1 MQNTKQ
7 TTAKTI
13 KFNTPEGFLKVTRKP
28 NGRVIA
34 ILPMGVK
41 GRYLKRIANSL
52 KQ

>member
-1 MQNTKQ
+1 MKHTKQ
-7 TTAKTI
+7 TTANTI
-13 KFNTPEGFLKVTRKP
+13 SLNTPEGFLKVTKKP

-52 KQ
+52 KA